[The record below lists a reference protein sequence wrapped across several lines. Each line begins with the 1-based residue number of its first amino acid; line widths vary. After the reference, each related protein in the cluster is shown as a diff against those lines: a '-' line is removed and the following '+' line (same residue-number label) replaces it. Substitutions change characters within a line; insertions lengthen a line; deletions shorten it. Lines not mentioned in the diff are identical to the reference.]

1 MKLHDEE
8 LHLLDYWRVFLRR
21 RYIAIAFFA
30 GIVGIVSIYSFAVT
44 PVYKGTAQILI
55 KMENN
60 PTMTFTDV
68 NIPAVQQKDSA
79 EYYHAQ
85 IEIIKSR
92 VFADRVVRKLQLD
105 RNAYFLKRKDKMK
118 NSLFLRVSNSL
129 KDSFAGLF
137 SKK

>member
-30 GIVGIVSIYSFAVT
+30 GIVGIVTIYSFAVT

-60 PTMTFTDV
+60 PTMTFSDANT
-68 NIPAVQQKDSA
+68 PAVQQKESA
-79 EYYHAQ
+79 EYYQAQ

-92 VFADRVVRKLQLD
+92 IFANRVVRRLQLD
-105 RNAYFLKRKDKMK
+105 RNAYFIERKDKMK
-118 NSLFLRVSNSL
+118 NNLFFRISSLL
-129 KDSFAGLF
+129 K
-137 SKK
+137 